1 MIYFG
6 DWDFSCCRTRIFYF
20 WAAKNEGLFY
30 KFYAVFEAGGM
41 FYDTGDGL
49 GYYVFFVNK
58 LEVVTGFSIGVL
70 SADSIFSLKLI
81 VLGTPIV

>member
-1 MIYFG
+1 
-6 DWDFSCCRTRIFYF
+6 
-20 WAAKNEGLFY
+20 
-30 KFYAVFEAGGM
+30 M